1 MLTIL
6 SRLGDSL
13 SLVITDIKIFK
24 ECLWYCELMRS
35 NSLLRS
41 LARRLVYKTV
51 YRDER
56 YL

>member
-1 MLTIL
+1 MLTVV

-13 SLVITDIKIFK
+13 TVVITDIKIFK

-41 LARRLVYKTV
+41 LARRLVYSKAT
-51 YRDER
+51 RDER